1 MISDVVI
8 KIQTGKYHQIN
19 LSMHNKVLGSI
30 TFDLTISN
38 HLWILRSGFT
48 SANYF
53 RQVTSLTI

>member
-19 LSMHNKVLGSI
+19 LSMPNKQLGSI
-30 TFDLTISN
+30 TFDLTTLN

-53 RQVTSLTI
+53 REVTSLRI

>member
-8 KIQTGKYHQIN
+8 KIQAGKDHQIN
-19 LSMHNKVLGSI
+19 LSMHNKVLWSI
-30 TFDLTISN
+30 TFDLTVSN

>member
-1 MISDVVI
+1 MIFDVVI

-19 LSMHNKVLGSI
+19 LSMHNKVLRSI

-38 HLWILRSGFT
+38 HLWILLSGFI

-53 RQVTSLTI
+53 REVTSLRI